1 MKTLYKMAVIL
12 LVLLA
17 VSGCVVNPSYG
28 YGSYGGQGYGYQR
41 GYSSYGYGYRPS
53 AEPYG
58 RHAWTQIGPYAGRG
72 GFERRHACT
81 QYGVGCIR

>member
-1 MKTLYKMAVIL
+1 MKMLRKMAVIL

-17 VSGCVVNPSYG
+17 VSGCAVYPSYGG
-28 YGSYGGQGYGYQR
+28 YGSYGGGYGYQR
-41 GYSSYGYGYRPS
+41 GYSGYGY
-53 AEPYG
+53 EPYG

-72 GFERRHACT
+72 GFKRRHACT